1 MKQFGKR
8 LVTLTLALLMAMSVL
23 PEEWHRSAQAAGA
36 YGKVTADGV
45 KLRKKASTSAAYWF
59 KLDTGYVC
67 QVLDVTASGDITWY
81 NVEAVHPD
89 PGSTRTYIGY
99 IHGDFF
105 TPLTEQEAAE
115 YEANG
120 KLEDS
125 SADTSTDTAPDTST
139 GDTSADDAAKEED
152 ASQEDSSADTST
164 GSNTNAY
171 AGATGQI
178 TNDGVNFRESEGG
191 NMICKLDR
199 GTVVEVL
206 TIPPVIDTNHWYKV
220 RYAGDVGYI
229 MSTFLQ
235 VVSTGDPNGT
245 PTDPDADLSLYG
257 YVKLVLSSANLRL
270 TPAGTVGA
278 QWENT
283 GEVLA
288 VVAPPVTEK
297 NFVWYPVEFEGNRYY
312 VREDTVQL
320 QATPGSSGSSSGST
334 SGGTTTTPTIVGYVR
349 TTKSGVN
356 LRLKPAGTV
365 VTQINKGEVLPM
377 IANVTKDSGY
387 YWYNVQTPD
396 NVRGYLRGDC
406 VVVCNADGSNI
417 ESGSTPV
424 VTDPP
429 AATSYGHV
437 KTIKD
442 KVNLRT
448 KPAGSSQEQIALGV
462 VVPMTGKKVK
472 SGSYYWYPVKAASGK
487 TGYLRSDCVMEC
499 NADGSDPSVTDAPET
514 SEPTESTP
522 PTETTPPTTSAY
534 GYVMVTKDSVNL
546 RRTAAGT
553 KIGEVNSNSVW
564 PMTGAKVKAKG
575 YYWYPVNVEGKNG
588 FIREDCCFQ
597 LSKTQQE
604 SYLAG
609 NGVPDEDTVE
619 ATSNYVITTLDKVN
633 LRVGATKDSTAK
645 FNVALGT
652 VMAYKSTATVS
663 GAKWYRVI
671 YSNTEVWVLGS
682 CVDEMTA
689 SEYEEWAAKNPNNTP
704 QTEVIAGYVRTT
716 ADGVNLRKTAAGTVI
731 NRVDKGNVYS
741 YSKTEAASG
750 YTWYYVKTPVGYG
763 YLRSDCVMECN
774 SDGSNFA
781 PIVTTPPSSSGQ
793 EASYTTLKLGSSGTA
808 VKNLV
813 EELKNQGYYSGD
825 VTSSYTS
832 AVEAAVRAFQTAKGL
847 TVDGIAG
854 SQTQHA
860 LFGTVPIGSGD
871 SSNLSFTHYP
881 AEKIDWFTGGIQQL
895 WPKGANYKIYDVKT
909 GIVWWAH
916 RWSGFNHADIETLT
930 AADTARLCKIY
941 GVSKAS
947 EINNKKHWHRR
958 PCLVTIGTRT
968 FACSLYG
975 VPHNP
980 DGDTIPD
987 NDMIGQ
993 LCLHFTNS
1001 MTSDTKVVD
1010 SNHQKAIDYAYQ
1022 NAPGGQ
1028 KK

>member
-23 PEEWHRSAQAAGA
+23 PEEWHRSARAAGA

-105 TPLTEQEAAE
+105 TPLTEQEATE

-152 ASQEDSSADTST
+152 ASREDSSADTST

-191 NMICKLDR
+191 NMIRKLDR

-278 QWENT
+278 QWEKT

-320 QATPGSSGSSSGST
+320 QATPGSSGSSSST
-334 SGGTTTTPTIVGYVR
+334 GGTTTTPTIVGYVR

-462 VVPMTGKKVK
+462 VVPMIGKKVK

-487 TGYLRSDCVMEC
+487 T
-499 NADGSDPSVTDAPET
+499 
-514 SEPTESTP
+514 
-522 PTETTPPTTSAY
+522 
-534 GYVMVTKDSVNL
+534 
-546 RRTAAGT
+546 
-553 KIGEVNSNSVW
+553 
-564 PMTGAKVKAKG
+564 
-575 YYWYPVNVEGKNG
+575 
-588 FIREDCCFQ
+588 
-597 LSKTQQE
+597 
-604 SYLAG
+604 
-609 NGVPDEDTVE
+609 
-619 ATSNYVITTLDKVN
+619 
-633 LRVGATKDSTAK
+633 
-645 FNVALGT
+645 
-652 VMAYKSTATVS
+652 
-663 GAKWYRVI
+663 
-671 YSNTEVWVLGS
+671 
-682 CVDEMTA
+682 
-689 SEYEEWAAKNPNNTP
+689 
-704 QTEVIAGYVRTT
+704 
-716 ADGVNLRKTAAGTVI
+716 
-731 NRVDKGNVYS
+731 
-741 YSKTEAASG
+741 
-750 YTWYYVKTPVGYG
+750 G

-1010 SNHQKAIDYAYQ
+1010 TNHQKAIDYAYQ